1 MLLEDRSYNRLHN
14 EKSMESI
21 IMQTMHS
28 SPHHVV
34 HPTRSHPHAMKAF
47 QATHGSSNLLNI
59 SGSPLLS
66 TKSQVV
72 RIFESDFYAFKKGVY
87 LFLYVCELRT
97 TVIQFNDEV
106 QG

>member
-1 MLLEDRSYNRLHN
+1 MNGKYNKIEDSFASGTFYYKQKPQMLLEDRSYNRLHN

-21 IMQTMHS
+21 VMQTMHS

-47 QATHGSSNLLNI
+47 QVTHGSSNLLNL

-66 TKSQVV
+66 TKSQV
-72 RIFESDFYAFKKGVY
+72 
-87 LFLYVCELRT
+87 
-97 TVIQFNDEV
+97 
-106 QG
+106 